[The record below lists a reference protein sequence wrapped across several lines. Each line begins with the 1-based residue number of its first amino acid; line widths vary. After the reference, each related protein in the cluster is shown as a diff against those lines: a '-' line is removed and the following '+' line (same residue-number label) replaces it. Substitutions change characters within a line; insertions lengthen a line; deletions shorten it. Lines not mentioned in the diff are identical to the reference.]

1 MVYHRVITENPPNV
15 GVKAEGLT
23 GVSLSQRQMYVRCN
37 FQVPRTVP
45 DRFELVLPG
54 KKPRHVGVGQFLSL
68 EEVDRD
74 MVLECAGNG
83 RALMDPQPEGTEW
96 ELDGASPIT
105 ISGVRLRDVLGP
117 LPQEVVEL
125 VFTGADAG
133 TTPQG
138 RRIPYQFSIS
148 RELAESAG
156 PMLVTNIGGEP
167 LDRTHGGPI
176 RLVVPGHYAM
186 KSVKWLVRVEGV
198 TEPFQGHFVEKY
210 RYYNDSIE
218 PMAAPVAELA
228 VRSVIAQPL
237 DGETVS
243 TGVLE
248 ISGAAWSGS
257 SEISSVEVSVDG
269 GETWR
274 EADLVRRQTGSRW
287 APVRWASTAR
297 PEPGRVEI
305 MARATDEDGNTQP
318 LESRWNTNGYANNV
332 VHRVTVEFAGP

>member
-1 MVYHRVITENPPNV
+1 MVYHRVITESPPNV
-15 GVKAEGLT
+15 GVQTEGLS
-23 GVSLSQRQMYVRCN
+23 GESLSQQQMYVRCN
-37 FQVPRTVP
+37 FQVPRAVP

-54 KKPRHVGVGQFLSL
+54 KNSRHIGVDQFESL

-105 ISGVRLRDVLGP
+105 IRGVRLRDVLGP
-117 LPQEVVEL
+117 LPEEVVEL

-133 TTPQG
+133 KTPQG

-148 RELAESAG
+148 RELAESPV
-156 PMLVTNIGGEP
+156 PMLVTHIGGGP
-167 LDRTHGGPI
+167 LDELHGGPI

-198 TEPFQGHFVEKY
+198 TEPFRGYFVEKY

-218 PMAAPVAELA
+218 PMGAPVAELA
-228 VRSVIAQPL
+228 VRSVIATPV

-243 TGVLE
+243 ADVLE
-248 ISGAAWSGS
+248 ISGSAWSGS
-257 SEISSVEVSVDG
+257 SEISSVQVSVDAG
-269 GETWR
+269 NTWH

-287 APVRWASTAR
+287 APVRWVWTAM

-305 MARATDEDGNTQP
+305 MASATDDDGNTQP
-318 LESRWNTNGYANNV
+318 LESRWNTNGFANNV
-332 VHRVTVEFAGP
+332 VHRVTVDVVAP

>member
-1 MVYHRVITENPPNV
+1 MVYHRVITESPPNV
-15 GVKAEGLT
+15 GVKTEGLT
-23 GVSLSQRQMYVRCN
+23 GESLSQQQMYVRCN
-37 FQVPRTVP
+37 FHVPRAVP
-45 DRFELVLPG
+45 NRFELVLPG
-54 KKPRHVGVGQFLSL
+54 RNPRQIGIDQFGSL

-83 RALMDPQPEGTEW
+83 RALMDPQPEGVQW

-105 ISGVRLRDVLGP
+105 VSGVRLSDVLGP
-117 LPQEVVEL
+117 LPEAVVEL

-133 TTPQG
+133 TTSQG

-148 RELAESAG
+148 RELAESPV
-156 PMLVTNIGGEP
+156 PMLVTHIGGEP
-167 LDRTHGGPI
+167 LDEIHGGPI

-198 TEPFQGHFVEKY
+198 TEPFHGYFVEKY

-218 PMAAPVAELA
+218 PMGAPVAELA
-228 VRSVIAQPL
+228 VRSVIATPL

-243 TGVLE
+243 GDVLE
-248 ISGAAWSGS
+248 ISGSAWSGS

-274 EADLVRRQTGSRW
+274 EANLIRRKAGGRW
-287 APVRWASTAR
+287 APVRWAFTAE

-305 MARATDEDGNTQP
+305 VARATDDDGHTQP

-332 VHRVTVEFAGP
+332 VHRVNVEVVGP